1 MLEDQAL
8 APRQA
13 ANALPVGMPPAL
25 PLEAPTE
32 LPIRFTGSGSEYF
45 RIWIVN
51 LLLSIVT
58 LGIYS
63 AWAKVRRLKY
73 FYGNTLVDGS
83 PLDYHG
89 TPIAILKG
97 RMVAAVLLAI
107 WMGVQQFGDLQLVG
121 IVFVS
126 GLLVLPWLLVR
137 SLRFQ
142 FFNTSYRGVR
152 FGFRG
157 ATLRAYAVFGMWA
170 LLLFPG
176 VMMSFVSPL
185 YMLPVLVL
193 IAPLAHQQLRKFL
206 VDGVRYGNLPGSMH
220 ASAGAFYL
228 VYLLTLLIVVA
239 ALVGIGLV
247 GIAIPGMLRSVTTMV
262 ATMGG
267 DVGLGAGML
276 ALVVALAVG
285 SLAVFILF
293 AGPFF
298 LVRIRNLVWN
308 RSQIGKHQFRSRA
321 KVWPFIWITVSN
333 FLLIVLTLGL
343 FTPAAQIR
351 KARYLIQSMALV
363 PQGSLDDIVA
373 AQQDRVSAVG
383 QETADLFDIDIAM

>member
-13 ANALPVGMPPAL
+13 ADALPPGLPPAHAIE
-25 PLEAPTE
+25 PATE

-51 LLLSIVT
+51 LLLSILT

-97 RMVAAVLLAI
+97 RIVAAVLLVI
-107 WMGVQQFGDLQLVG
+107 WIGVQQFGDLKLVG
-121 IVFVS
+121 IVFVL
-126 GLLVLPWLLVR
+126 GLIVLPWLLVR

-152 FGFRG
+152 FGFQG
-157 ATLRAYAVFGMWA
+157 STLRAYAVFGMWA

-176 VMMSFVSPL
+176 VVMSFVSPL
-185 YMLPVLVL
+185 YMVPVLL
-193 IAPLAHQQLRKFL
+193 LMAPLAHQQLRKFL
-206 VDGVRYGNLPGSMH
+206 VDGVRYGNLPGSMR
-220 ASAGAFYL
+220 ASVGAFYL
-228 VYLLTLLIVVA
+228 VYVLTVLIVA
-239 ALVGIGLV
+239 GALLGIGLV
-247 GIAIPGMLRSVTTMV
+247 VSAIPGLLRSAQTMV
-262 ATMGG
+262 SMAGG
-267 DVGLGAGML
+267 NIGVGAGML
-276 ALVVALAVG
+276 ALVIVVALGAMV
-285 SLAVFILF
+285 VFILF

-298 LVRIRNLVWN
+298 VVRIRNLVWS
-308 RSQIGKHQFRSRA
+308 RSQIGEHQFRSRA

-333 FLLIVLTLGL
+333 FLLIFFTLGL

-351 KARYLIQSMALV
+351 KARYLIQSVALV

-373 AQQDRVSAVG
+373 TQQDRVSAFG
-383 QETADLFDIDIAM
+383 QETADLFDIDIAL

>member
-1 MLEDQAL
+1 
-8 APRQA
+8 
-13 ANALPVGMPPAL
+13 
-25 PLEAPTE
+25 
-32 LPIRFTGSGSEYF
+32 
-45 RIWIVN
+45 
-51 LLLSIVT
+51 
-58 LGIYS
+58 
-63 AWAKVRRLKY
+63 
-73 FYGNTLVDGS
+73 
-83 PLDYHG
+83 
-89 TPIAILKG
+89 
-97 RMVAAVLLAI
+97 MVAAVLLAI